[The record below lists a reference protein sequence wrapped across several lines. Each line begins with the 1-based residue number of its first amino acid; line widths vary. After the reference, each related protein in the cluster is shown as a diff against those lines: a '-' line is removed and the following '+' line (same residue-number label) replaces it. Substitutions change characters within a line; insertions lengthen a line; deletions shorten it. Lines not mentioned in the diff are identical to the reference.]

1 MSVFSHNFSTA
12 HDHASG
18 ACPAGRQKEHLSCRP
33 LWKPEIGVWPQWARQ
48 DFLVL
53 LYFGYLCACPA
64 SRLLRWCFLLRCKSV
79 DRCGSRQK
87 RARSSV
93 QQMKASL
100 EKYGLSICWRA
111 RSVSARILVGLS
123 MVGMVQSFSDYG
135 FRAAGLSSIP
145 GSR

>member
-1 MSVFSHNFSTA
+1 MSDTITGFRSDNRFRINQLIIRHT
-12 HDHASG
+12 
-18 ACPAGRQKEHLSCRP
+18 
-33 LWKPEIGVWPQWARQ
+33 
-48 DFLVL
+48 
-53 LYFGYLCACPA
+53 
-64 SRLLRWCFLLRCKSV
+64 KS
-79 DRCGSRQK
+79 
-87 RARSSV
+87 